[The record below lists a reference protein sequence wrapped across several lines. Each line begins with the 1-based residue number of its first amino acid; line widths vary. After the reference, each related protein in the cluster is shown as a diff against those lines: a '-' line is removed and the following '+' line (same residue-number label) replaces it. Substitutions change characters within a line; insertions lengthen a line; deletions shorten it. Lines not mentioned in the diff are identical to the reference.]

1 MHQLSIVSI
10 NQVNKVNLNHF
21 LSVREMDSYLKT
33 SIEKKQKSFVAGRIA
48 GKLACLKAIKNVN
61 LMDLEIVNDSEGE
74 FKGRPQLFY
83 KQNVLGNIS
92 ITHSKDLASATFDT
106 EENIGI
112 DLEFVCKRDIAFY
125 KFNFTSKEKDI
136 IGKFNSNDFD
146 KVVTLYWTAKE
157 AMSKAMGIG
166 LRVDARSFEV
176 NISFDLLK
184 DYVESDREQIIFEG
198 EYSNDVGAFQISSR
212 RVVYNNSLYY
222 LTTAII
228 INNEIG
234 RKP

>member
-1 MHQLSIVSI
+1 
-10 NQVNKVNLNHF
+10 
-21 LSVREMDSYLKT
+21 MDCYLKT
-33 SIEKKQKSFVAGRIA
+33 AIAKKQKSFVAGRIA

>member
-33 SIEKKQKSFVAGRIA
+33 AIEKKQKSFVAGRIA
-48 GKLACLKAIKNVN
+48 GKLACLKSIKNLN
-61 LMDLEIVNDSEGE
+61 LMDLEIVNDLEGE

-83 KQNVLGNIS
+83 KQNVLGNVS
-92 ITHSKDLASATFDT
+92 ITHSQDLAGATFDT

-112 DLEFVCKRDIAFY
+112 DLEYVCKRDFAFY
-125 KFNFTSKEKDI
+125 KFNFTPKEKDI
-136 IGKFNSNDFD
+136 IGKLNSIDFD
-146 KVVTLYWTAKE
+146 TVVTLFWTAKE
-157 AMSKAMGIG
+157 AMSKAIGIG
-166 LRVDARSFEV
+166 LQVDARNFEI
-176 NISFDLLK
+176 NISLK
-184 DYVESDREQIIFEG
+184 SLRDFIESDREQIVFEG
-198 EYSNDVGAFQISSR
+198 KYSNDVGAFQISSR

-222 LTTAII
+222 LTTAKI

-234 RKP
+234 RKQ